1 MGAMQDAE
9 APRVPVQNRSA
20 GAVNP
25 ALVAGVAIYAVAFVL
40 RLLPVFVFPAINYPD
55 EIFQTIEP
63 AHRLV
68 YGTGLVPWEFLYG
81 TRSWVLPGFIA
92 GVMHMAQFFG
102 DGPAV
107 YLPAIGMAFAALG
120 ASSALCAFL
129 WGRRLYGLWGG
140 IVAGA
145 LTACWIDAVYFG
157 PRSLSEAVA
166 VHVLV
171 IGLYL
176 AAPGYAVQAR
186 GRLAVA
192 GFLLGMAALL
202 RIQIAPAVAFVA
214 VWPWRSAAPL
224 PLRLRPLIVGGAV
237 ALVLFGAVDAATWGW
252 PLESIWRNVA
262 INLFDGVST
271 LWGVTPWYAYFDF
284 VLFYWGVVT
293 VAMLV
298 LARLGA
304 LRLPQ
309 LAVLALIILLVHSA
323 VGHKEFRFIYPALLL
338 TVISAGLGLAQ
349 IVDWIA
355 DGFALR
361 GMSATSALRTA
372 AVPVLLIAVF
382 TPMALAFAPQYREMW
397 TREADVVRAD
407 AVVARLS
414 NVCGVELYG
423 VPWFLSGGYSLIHQN
438 APLYWIDDAA
448 GFTAHR
454 DAFNTVLALRA
465 LPANSGF
472 TDVRCVHDVC
482 VAQRPGP
489 CAALPMAPLELPAG
503 LEKIAPLT
511 H

>member
-1 MGAMQDAE
+1 MPDTE
-9 APRVPVQNRSA
+9 APRIPVQTRPVD
-20 GAVNP
+20 AVNP
-25 ALVAGVAIYAVAFVL
+25 ALIAGVAVYLIAFAL

-92 GVMHMAQFFG
+92 GVMRAAQFFG

-107 YLPAIGMAFAALG
+107 YLPVIGMVFAALG
-120 ASSALCAFL
+120 AGSALCAFL

-140 IVAGA
+140 IVAGM
-145 LTACWIDAVYFG
+145 LTACWVDAVYFG
-157 PRSLSEAVA
+157 PRTLSEAVA
-166 VHVLV
+166 AHVLV

-186 GRLAVA
+186 GRLAIA
-192 GFLLGMAALL
+192 GFLLGVAALL
-202 RIQIAPAVAFVA
+202 RIQIAPAVVFV
-214 VWPWRSAAPL
+214 VLWPWRNAAPL
-224 PLRLRPLIVGGAV
+224 PLRIRPLIAGGVA
-237 ALVLFGAVDAATWGW
+237 ALVLFGTVDVATWGW
-252 PLESIWRNVA
+252 PLESIWRNVT

-271 LWGVTPWYAYFDF
+271 YFGVTPWYAYVDF
-284 VLFYWGVVT
+284 VLYYWGAVT

-304 LRLPQ
+304 LRVPQ
-309 LAVLALIILLVHSA
+309 IVVLALAILVVHSA

-349 IVDWIA
+349 IIEWIA

-361 GMSATSALRTA
+361 GMSAATALRTT
-372 AVPVLLIAVF
+372 AVPVLLLAVL
-382 TPMALAFAPQYREMW
+382 TPTALAFAPQYRELW

-407 AVVARLS
+407 GVVARLT
-414 NVCGVELYG
+414 NVCGVDLYG

-438 APLYWIDDAA
+438 APLYWIADAA
-448 GFTAHR
+448 GFTAHH
-454 DAFNTVLALRA
+454 DAFNTVIASRA
-465 LPANSGF
+465 LPANTGF
-472 TDVRCVHDVC
+472 TSVRCMHDVC

-489 CAALPMAPLELPAG
+489 CAPLPMAPLEQPTG
-503 LEKIAPLT
+503 LEKIAPLM